1 MALND
6 APDITARTRLLV
18 VAPHPDDETLA
29 NAVLIQHVLAVGG
42 AVRVL
47 LLTDGDNNPWPQR
60 WLERRWRIDAAA
72 RARWG
77 SRRRAEFES
86 AMRWLGVPVA
96 SLQPLAWPDLGLLDC
111 LLQPGLAAVGE
122 LAAVLAD
129 FTPTLL
135 AMPALDDSHP
145 DHGAAH
151 VSMRL
156 ALARCA
162 GAPTVLTYRIH
173 GAATGAGEIAYPVT
187 PAEQAC
193 KRQAMAMYQSQLA
206 LSRGRLERA
215 AAHVERYQALH
226 PTTGGV
232 VRCLPWRPVP
242 WWRSHLH
249 LIAATERGDVQRWRW
264 PDAPLRDGG
273 QGGWRLDWPEVGGG
287 EACFV
292 RLSLDWPSPWIFDH
306 WGWREI

>member
-1 MALND
+1 MALSGT
-6 APDITARTRLLV
+6 PDIAAQTRLLV

-29 NAVLIQHVLAVGG
+29 DAVLIQRVLAAGG

-86 AMRWLGVPVA
+86 AMRCLGVPA
-96 SLQPLAWPDLGLLDC
+96 DSLQPLAWPDLGVLDRLLE
-111 LLQPGLAAVGE
+111 PGSGAVAE

-129 FTPTLL
+129 FAPTLI

-151 VSMRL
+151 VVMRL
-156 ALARCA
+156 ALARSA
-162 GAPTVLTYRIH
+162 SAPTVLTYRIH
-173 GAATGAGEIAYPVT
+173 GAASAPSEIGYPAT
-187 PAEQAC
+187 PAEQAR
-193 KRQAMAMYQSQLA
+193 KQQAMAAYRSQLA
-206 LSRGRLERA
+206 LSRGRLARA
-215 AAHVERYQALH
+215 VAQVEHYRRQPLSAE
-226 PTTGGV
+226 GAI
-232 VRCLPWRPVP
+232 RSLPWRPAA
-242 WWRSHLH
+242 WCRSHLH
-249 LIAATERGDVQRWRW
+249 LIAATDNGEIQRWRW
-264 PDAPLRDGG
+264 PDAPLRDDG
-273 QGGWRLDWPEVGGG
+273 QGGWRLDWPAAGSGG
-287 EACFV
+287 ACFV

-306 WGWREI
+306 WGWRAI